1 MNLFSLPW
9 LEIAI
14 VVAMIGSPIVSRF
27 RDPNLAFRWGLFFT
41 ATAFGCVLLACWS
54 YYTGT
59 PARTVA
65 HWTDQQWLFGR
76 QLIAL
81 DDLSAALVPA
91 AALLHLL
98 SVLSTARAH
107 MRRYSFAW
115 SLAAMSIRLATF
127 SCHDPWTLIG
137 LLTISTIPPYVEL
150 RNRRRPTRIYMI
162 HMAIFVGFMIVGWA
176 LVEAIRPA
184 SGRVAEWATIPLA
197 IAVLVRCGA
206 IPAHCWV
213 TDWLEHASMGIA
225 LLFVIPLS
233 GVYAATRLLLPV
245 ASERVLL
252 VIALVSLLTALYSA
266 GMAATQRETRRF
278 FAFLLLSHLSLVM
291 VGVMLHSQL
300 SLTGSLCLWFSVIVS
315 LGGFGLTIRALE
327 SRFARLSLVKYHGLY
342 EHTPELAVFFLVTGL
357 ASVGFPLTLG
367 FISTELL
374 VEGAVEASALIGAAV
389 AAVTMLNGIAVL
401 RAYFLLFTG
410 TRHVSSVSLKI
421 GSRERIAVLTMS
433 ALILGGG
440 LFPQPGVV
448 ALSVA
453 AEQLLHQR
461 YVTLQGRPVK
471 GALVHARSQPPG

>member
-1 MNLFSLPW
+1 
-9 LEIAI
+9 
-14 VVAMIGSPIVSRF
+14 
-27 RDPNLAFRWGLFFT
+27 
-41 ATAFGCVLLACWS
+41 
-54 YYTGT
+54 
-59 PARTVA
+59 
-65 HWTDQQWLFGR
+65 
-76 QLIAL
+76 
-81 DDLSAALVPA
+81 
-91 AALLHLL
+91 
-98 SVLSTARAH
+98 
-107 MRRYSFAW
+107 
-115 SLAAMSIRLATF
+115 
-127 SCHDPWTLIG
+127 
-137 LLTISTIPPYVEL
+137 
-150 RNRRRPTRIYMI
+150 
-162 HMAIFVGFMIVGWA
+162 MAIFVGFMIAGWA

-184 SGRVAEWATIPLA
+184 TGRVAEWATIPLA
-197 IAVLVRCGA
+197 IAILVRCGA

-245 ASERVLL
+245 ASERILL
-252 VIALVSLLTALYSA
+252 AIALVSLLTALYSA

-291 VGVMLHSQL
+291 VGVMLHSHL

-367 FISTELL
+367 FIATELL
-374 VEGAVEASALIGAAV
+374 VDGAVEASPLIGAAV

-421 GSRERIAVLTMS
+421 SLRERIAVLTMS
-433 ALILGGG
+433 ALIFGGG
-440 LFPQPGVV
+440 LFPRPGVM
-448 ALSVA
+448 ALSEA
-453 AEQLLHQR
+453 AEQLFHQR
-461 YVTLQGRPVK
+461 YHDAGSRPVK
-471 GALVHARSQPPG
+471 DGPVHARSNPPD